1 MVIDEN
7 GLITI
12 KTLEGSEIRM
22 LQVNEDG
29 ELIALEAGSPTEI
42 LNGEGEWIPIPASLG
57 ALNGSGD
64 AIFSQKVG
72 IGTSSPSKELEITG
86 DALVQGLLQANLLQA
101 VSLKLSG
108 LSGSGNRVVIA
119 NSMGEIEVLSTA
131 NPNEVLNGEGNW
143 VELPENLWEVNG
155 SGDAFLSSAKV
166 GIGVS
171 NPTKPL
177 HVEGE
182 ALIEG
187 DLSVDTLFAKKI
199 NSNYLELGTD
209 SFNYIFGTVPINGGG
224 TAVWS
229 GSEPPAGDGPG
240 GSISPFPGCTGWGK
254 PNLFQ
259 QSGMFQAYGPGSF
272 LFPTTNAAYRS
283 LFMGVARK
291 SPTDAETHGYIEM
304 TDAKTSPADGIVASI
319 LHINTR
325 CGRDVKICNENDGV
339 VTVGNNL
346 EAGKNVQRD
355 LSHTL
360 NIHSESTAMYVKTS
374 HGAPWGFNT
383 VLEVDDED
391 TKALEIRNP
400 GLTSGSDAP
409 FLVMGDGRTAI
420 GTKRC
425 TTVAHNDA
433 LLQVSGKIIGQSLY
447 ILDPATNWPDYVFED
462 DYCLTDLEDIEQ
474 FYKKNKHLPGV
485 PSAKDVSTT
494 GLDIMQMNKILL
506 EKIEELT
513 IHLVEQ
519 DKKIGE
525 LQQQVNLLKN

>member
-12 KTLEGSEIRM
+12 KTLEGTEIRM

-42 LNGEGEWIPIPASLG
+42 LNGEGEWIALPVSLG
-57 ALNGSGD
+57 TLNGSGD
-64 AIFSQKVG
+64 AIFANKVG
-72 IGTSSPSKELEITG
+72 IGTSSPTKEFHVSG
-86 DALVQGLLQANLLQA
+86 DALIQGLLEANLIQA
-101 VSLKLSG
+101 GGIKLSG
-108 LSGSGNRVVIA
+108 LSGTGNRIVIA
-119 NSMGEIEVLSTA
+119 DTVGELKVLSA
-131 NPNEVLNGEGNW
+131 GNADEVLNGEGNW
-143 VELPENLWEVNG
+143 IELPETPFEVNG
-155 SGDAFLSSAKV
+155 AGDTYLSTAKL

-182 ALIEG
+182 VLIEG
-187 DLSVDTLFAKKI
+187 DITTDTLYAQKI
-199 NSNYLELGTD
+199 QSNSLEFGTD
-209 SFNYIFGTVPINGGG
+209 SFSYQFGAVPINGGG
-224 TAVWS
+224 TSVWG
-229 GSEPPAGDGPG
+229 GSQPPVGDGPG
-240 GSISPFPGCTGWGK
+240 GSVSPFPGCTGWGN

-272 LFPTTNAAYRS
+272 LFPTTHAAYRS

-291 SPTDAETHGYIEM
+291 SPTDSETHGYIEM
-304 TDAKTSPADGIVASI
+304 TDAKTSPADGIVPAI

-339 VTVGNNL
+339 VTVGNHL

-360 NIHSESTAMYVKTS
+360 NIHSEVTALYVKTT

-391 TKALEIRNP
+391 TKAFEIRNP
-400 GLTSGSDAP
+400 GLTLGPHSP
-409 FLVMGDGRTAI
+409 FLIMGDGRTAI
-420 GTKRC
+420 GTQRC
-425 TTVAHNDA
+425 TTSTHLDA

-447 ILDPATNWPDYVFED
+447 ILNPVTHWPDYVFDD
-462 DYCLTDLEDIEQ
+462 DYCLLPIEDLER
-474 FYKKNKHLPGV
+474 FYKEEKHLPDI
-485 PSAKDVSTT
+485 PKASEIAEN
-494 GLDIMQMNKILL
+494 GLDIYKLNETLVK
-506 EKIEELT
+506 KIEELT
-513 IHLVEQ
+513 LYLVEQ
-519 DKKIGE
+519 NNYIKELDKRIQSLEK
-525 LQQQVNLLKN
+525 